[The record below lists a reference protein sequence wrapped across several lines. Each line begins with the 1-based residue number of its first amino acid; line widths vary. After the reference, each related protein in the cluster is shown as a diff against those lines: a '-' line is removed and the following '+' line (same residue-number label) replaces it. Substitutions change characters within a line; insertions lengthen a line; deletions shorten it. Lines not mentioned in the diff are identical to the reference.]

1 MQDHHAQPSTPAGF
15 DETSSATIVD
25 VSARPAK
32 YLYASG
38 NSSTL
43 YDWSFKLTRRIHNL
57 YSFGQIIDMP
67 VFFGVDRTIFFF
79 FYMPIL
85 PNTSSSPW

>member
-1 MQDHHAQPSTPAGF
+1 VRGDLAPTEIRADVGAGVPVIIAGEKTYF
-15 DETSSATIVD
+15 LFKPNGWHKGGTSSETIVD

-43 YDWSFKLTRRIHNL
+43 
-57 YSFGQIIDMP
+57 
-67 VFFGVDRTIFFF
+67 
-79 FYMPIL
+79 
-85 PNTSSSPW
+85 